1 MKAEVYKFFITYKWY
16 ENKIW
21 REVEVSNNYKLS
33 KLAYLIL
40 AAFDTQA
47 NHLFFIKHNETQYE
61 FEFDSEDESIISPSE
76 ISLKSMNLECGS
88 VLTMVYDFGCEHIF
102 EITLTDISVMEKGAS
117 IKYPKITDGSGK
129 GILDNVFPD
138 DFGEIIKEI
147 DKTKKSEITYISPYG
162 ESEPWDYRDFD
173 IDEMNRTLKRDI
185 ESVAAGFDE

>member
-61 FEFDSEDESIISPSE
+61 FEFDSEDES
-76 ISLKSMNLECGS
+76 
-88 VLTMVYDFGCEHIF
+88 
-102 EITLTDISVMEKGAS
+102 
-117 IKYPKITDGSGK
+117 
-129 GILDNVFPD
+129 
-138 DFGEIIKEI
+138 
-147 DKTKKSEITYISPYG
+147 
-162 ESEPWDYRDFD
+162 
-173 IDEMNRTLKRDI
+173 
-185 ESVAAGFDE
+185 